1 MLPSSDS
8 DIYGTLRSIGLL
20 DRWSEDEFLTRL
32 ASQRKTVKARDEAV
46 RTSEAILQI
55 LLDPA
60 RPDKAVCALEDGSGE
75 AIQVIEALQEVS
87 PELAERVEYVD
98 EAWEW
103 DAYESDDARDAGAEL
118 DERFGAPCLL
128 RVKWKGAERK
138 IFYRTIADLCRLL
151 NGLFKEDGVATR
163 FWVVASRQKG
173 STILLLDEARARK
186 LNASG
191 ILQPDETNLSVG

>member
-20 DRWSEDEFLTRL
+20 ERWSEDEFLTRL

-60 RPDKAVCALEDGSGE
+60 RPESALCALEDGSGE
-75 AIQVIEALQEVS
+75 AIQAIEALREVS
-87 PELAERVEYVD
+87 PDLAGRLEYVD

-103 DAYESDDARDAGAEL
+103 DAYETDEARDAGAEL
-118 DERFGAPCLL
+118 DERYGAPCLL
-128 RVKWKGAERK
+128 RVEWKGKERK

-151 NGLFKEDGVATR
+151 NGLLNEDGVATR
-163 FWVVASRQKG
+163 FWVVSSRQKG
-173 STILLLDEARARK
+173 TAILVLDEARARK

-191 ILQPDETNLSVG
+191 ILQPDETHLSVG